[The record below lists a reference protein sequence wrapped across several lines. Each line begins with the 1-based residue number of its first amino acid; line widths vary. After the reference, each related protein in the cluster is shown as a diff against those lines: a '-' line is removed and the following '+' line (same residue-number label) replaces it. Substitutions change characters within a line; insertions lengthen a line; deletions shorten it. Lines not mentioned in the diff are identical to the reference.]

1 MNCTSTA
8 FSLFL
13 RNVSHPDVPSTC
25 AHVSV
30 YICARARAHRSFEEV
45 ALRFVQR
52 KATDALRV
60 FLMTRLERTDAKREV
75 TQRVMLCTWLTEL
88 FLDQLNQ
95 LKDGGSG
102 RSGGGGGGASG
113 SGASDEYEQCVAD
126 FRAFLIQYKQYLQL
140 NRDTTFDLIASHGR
154 IDELLFYAQLIG
166 EHERVIQHHLQVCG
180 LGDPCDSVVFR

>member
-1 MNCTSTA
+1 M
-8 FSLFL
+8 FSIPAHSCP
-13 RNVSHPDVPSTC
+13 VTCTC
-25 AHVSV
+25 ACV
-30 YICARARAHRSFEEV
+30 CLRLRARANHSFEEV

-102 RSGGGGGGASG
+102 RSGGSSGNANGFGGGGGGGASA

-166 EHERVIQHHLQVCG
+166 EHERVIQHHLQVRVCIW
-180 LGDPCDSVVFR
+180 